1 MRWAAPAL
9 PGKDEA
15 MVPKA
20 VQEAGYTAVGLGVLA
35 LQQVQTRR
43 REIAQKVNTELGAAG
58 RQAKAALA
66 GVKAKAAPVTSRLED
81 LPRLPGPVG
90 DVIEGGKT
98 RLCQA
103 LRPTAG

>member
-1 MRWAAPAL
+1 
-9 PGKDEA
+9 

-20 VQEAGYTAVGLGVLA
+20 VQDAGYTALGLGVLV

-43 REIAQKVNTELGAAG
+43 RDIAQKVGTELNAAG
-58 RQAKAALA
+58 RQASAALA
-66 GVKAKAAPVTSRLED
+66 EVKAKAAPVTSRLEA

-90 DVIEGGKT
+90 LVVEGGKA

-103 LRPTAG
+103 LRPTGP